1 MYRIG
6 HFIFEITGISE
17 ELMPFNLSKFK
28 TDEIPE
34 YHYHIDI
41 VDDIAIDDKNFIVNK
56 QAIKIVKNGD
66 LETRYLALP
75 GDNKFYAKCKETTQS
90 HTEIIYCRDYLKYLD
105 SDTVFNSLLSLER
118 RMNSYKSYIL
128 HSSYIVYQGQ
138 AILFSAPSGTGKS
151 TQADLW
157 KKYRDIE
164 IINGDRTL
172 LTKEGERFYANGWP
186 VCGSSKICHNRR
198 YPIKAIV
205 MLEQGPVNE
214 IKELSGIEK
223 TRRLLREIT
232 INYHNQEYLDNTLDF
247 IGQLIKELLIIDL
260 SCTIS
265 QEAVDILDD
274 YLKEVVPI
282 RNESE
287 AEI

>member
-1 MYRIG
+1 MYKIG

-34 YHYHIDI
+34 YHYRIDI

-105 SDTVFNSLLSLER
+105 ADTVFNSLLSLER
-118 RMNSYKSYIL
+118 RMNSYKNYIL
-128 HSSYIVYQGQ
+128 HSSYIVYQDY
-138 AILFSAPSGTGKS
+138 AILFTAPSGTGKS

-157 KKYRDIE
+157 KKYRGIE

-172 LTKEGERFYANGWP
+172 LTKEGDQFYANGWP
-186 VCGSSKICHNRR
+186 ICGSSKICHNRR
-198 YPIKAIV
+198 YPLKAIV
-205 MLEQGPVNE
+205 MLEQGPINE
-214 IKELSGIEK
+214 IRGLTGIEK
-223 TRRLLREIT
+223 TRRLLKEIT
-232 INYHNQEYLDNTLDF
+232 INYYNQEYLDNALDF
-247 IGQLIKELLIIDL
+247 IEQLIKELPIITL
-260 SCTIS
+260 TCTIS
-265 QEAVDILDD
+265 QEAVEILDD
-274 YLKEVVPI
+274 YLKGVMSI
-282 RNESE
+282 RNGSE
-287 AEI
+287 ANI

>member
-6 HFIFEITGISE
+6 HFIFEITGIGE
-17 ELMPFNLSKFK
+17 EQIPFNLSKFK
-28 TDEIPE
+28 TDELPE

-41 VDDIAIDDKNFIVNK
+41 VDDIAFDDKDYIVNK
-56 QAIKIVKNGD
+56 QTIRIAKNGE

-75 GDNKFYAKCKETTQS
+75 GENRFYAKCKETDET
-90 HTEIIYCRDYLKYLD
+90 HTVISFHRDYIRYLNI
-105 SDTVFNSLLSLER
+105 DTVFNSLLSLER

-128 HSSYIVYQGQ
+128 HSSYIVYQEQ

-232 INYHNQEYLDNTLDF
+232 INYYNQEYLDSALDF
-247 IGQLIKELLIIDL
+247 IGQLIKELPVTAL

-282 RNESE
+282 SNGSR
-287 AEI
+287 A

>member
-1 MYRIG
+1 MYKIG

-28 TDEIPE
+28 TDELPE

-41 VDDIAIDDKNFIVNK
+41 VDDIAIDDINFIVNK

-75 GDNKFYAKCKETTQS
+75 GDNKFYAKCKETDKS

-118 RMNSYKSYIL
+118 RMNSYKNYIL
-128 HSSYIVYQGQ
+128 HSSYIVYQDY
-138 AILFSAPSGTGKS
+138 AILFTAPSGTGKS

-157 KKYRDIE
+157 KKYRGIE

-172 LTKEGERFYANGWP
+172 LTKEGDQFYANGWP
-186 VCGSSKICHNRR
+186 ICGSSKICHNRR
-198 YPIKAIV
+198 YPLKAIV
-205 MLEQGPVNE
+205 MLEQGPTNV
-214 IKELSGIEK
+214 IRELTGIEK
-223 TRRLLREIT
+223 TRRLLKEIT
-232 INYHNQEYLDNTLDF
+232 INYHDQEYLDNALDF
-247 IGQLIKELLIIDL
+247 IGQLIKELPIIIL

-265 QEAVDILDD
+265 QEAVDILDN
-274 YLKEVVPI
+274 YLKEVMPV
-282 RNESE
+282 RNGSE
-287 AEI
+287 A

>member
-6 HFIFEITGISE
+6 HFIFEITGIGE
-17 ELMPFNLSKFK
+17 EQIPFNLSKFK
-28 TDEIPE
+28 TDELPE

-41 VDDIAIDDKNFIVNK
+41 VDDIAFDDKDYIVNK
-56 QAIKIVKNGD
+56 QTIRIAKNGE

-75 GDNKFYAKCKETTQS
+75 GENRFYAKCKETDET
-90 HTEIIYCRDYLKYLD
+90 HTVISFHRDYIRYLNI
-105 SDTVFNSLLSLER
+105 DTVFNSLLSLER

-128 HSSYIVYQGQ
+128 HSSYIVYQEQ

-232 INYHNQEYLDNTLDF
+232 INYYNQEYLDSALDF
-247 IGQLIKELLIIDL
+247 IGQLIKELPVTAL

-282 RNESE
+282 SNGSE
-287 AEI
+287 A

>member
-1 MYRIG
+1 MYKIG

-118 RMNSYKSYIL
+118 RMNSYKNYIL
-128 HSSYIVYQGQ
+128 HSSYIVYQDY
-138 AILFSAPSGTGKS
+138 AILFTAPSGTGKS

-157 KKYRDIE
+157 KKYRGIE

-172 LTKEGERFYANGWP
+172 LTKDSDQFYANGWP
-186 VCGSSKICHNRR
+186 ICGSSKICHNRR
-198 YPIKAIV
+198 YPLKAIV
-205 MLEQGPVNE
+205 MLEQGPTNV
-214 IKELSGIEK
+214 IRELTGIEK
-223 TRRLLREIT
+223 TRRLLKEIT
-232 INYHNQEYLDNTLDF
+232 INYHNQEYLDNALDF
-247 IGQLIKELLIIDL
+247 VGQLIKELPIVTLT
-260 SCTIS
+260 CTMS
-265 QEAVDILDD
+265 QEAVEILDD
-274 YLKEVVPI
+274 YLKGVTPI
-282 RNESE
+282 RNGSG
-287 AEI
+287 ANI

>member
-17 ELMPFNLSKFK
+17 ELMPFNLSKFR
-28 TDEIPE
+28 TEETLD

-41 VDDIAIDDKNFIVNK
+41 VDDVAIDDKDYIVNK
-56 QAIKIVKNGD
+56 QTIKIEKNGK

-75 GDNKFYAKCKETTQS
+75 TDNRFYAECRETDET
-90 HTEIIYCRDYLKYLD
+90 HTVIRFHRDYIRYLD
-105 SDTVFNSLLSLER
+105 TDTVFNSLLSLER

-128 HSSYIVYQGQ
+128 HSSYIVYQEQ

-164 IINGDRTL
+164 IINGDRAL

-232 INYHNQEYLDNTLDF
+232 INYHNQEYLDNALDF
-247 IGQLIKELLIIDL
+247 IGQLIKELPIIAL

-265 QEAVDILDD
+265 KEAVDILDD

-282 RNESE
+282 RNGSE
-287 AEI
+287 AGK

>member
-1 MYRIG
+1 MYKIG

-28 TDEIPE
+28 TDELPE

-118 RMNSYKSYIL
+118 RMNSYKNYIL
-128 HSSYIVYQGQ
+128 HSSYIVYQDY
-138 AILFSAPSGTGKS
+138 AILFTAPSGTGKS

-157 KKYRDIE
+157 KKYRGIE

-172 LTKEGERFYANGWP
+172 LTKEGDQFYANGWP
-186 VCGSSKICHNRR
+186 ICGSSKICHNRR
-198 YPIKAIV
+198 YPLKAIV
-205 MLEQGPVNE
+205 MLEQGPTNV
-214 IKELSGIEK
+214 IRELTDIEK
-223 TRRLLREIT
+223 TRRLLKEIT
-232 INYHNQEYLDNTLDF
+232 INYHNQEYLDNALNF
-247 IGQLIKELLIIDL
+247 IEQLIKELPIITL

-265 QEAVDILDD
+265 QEAVEILDD
-274 YLKEVVPI
+274 YLKGVMSI
-282 RNESE
+282 RNGSE
-287 AEI
+287 ANI